1 MSQTINLVNASYEQT
16 GASTQNNNMGMRE
29 MQARAYAY
37 RNSQYLLIKAPPASG
52 KSRALMFLALD
63 KLVQQ
68 GIKKA
73 IVCVPEMSIG
83 GSFKDTDLM
92 AHGFYANWHIEDSN
106 NLCLTDGE
114 TTGKVDRFVEFMK
127 SNDPKDQIILCT
139 HATLRHAFKK
149 LLPEDFNNT
158 VLAIDE
164 FHHVSAGEENIL
176 GQLIDDVMHG
186 SNAHIIAMTGS
197 YFRGDAVP
205 ILEPEDEAK
214 FDKVTYTYYEQLN
227 GYEYLKTLG
236 IGYHFYQGKYINAL
250 EEVLDTDQKT
260 LIHIPNVNSSAS
272 TGNKYTEVGHIHDV
286 IGEFVSKDSNTHIIT
301 LKRHGDGKLIKVA
314 DLVDDSKERPIVMN
328 YLRNINHADDI
339 DLIIAL
345 GMAKEGFDWPWCEHA
360 LTVGF
365 RNSLTEI
372 VQIIGRA
379 TRDCVGKSH
388 AQFTNLIPQP
398 DAADE
403 DVVVSVNTMLKAI
416 SASLLME
423 QILKPNITFR
433 PRSTIMEGEK
443 LAPGTVIV
451 DDSTKA
457 ASKKVLDI
465 LNGSTDDIFATL
477 LNNGQAQQAYWSE
490 QGLIET
496 EVVNTLIIPKIIRE
510 LHPDL
515 SADEVDQLHQGLL
528 TNLFIR
534 QNGGVVSGESLPE
547 GAIVEGSTSESN
559 SSNRILPN
567 VDSDYSGQQ
576 FVNIG
581 NRFINLNDLNVDLIA
596 SVNPFQG
603 AYEVISKNIDAPLLK
618 TLKTSLASQRV
629 NMTEEEAVMLWPRIN
644 QFKEDHGRAPS
655 IDSMD
660 NIEKRLAEGLAYIQ
674 KRYAEK
680 KQQKDNE

>member
-1 MSQTINLVNASYEQT
+1 MKMSQTVNLVEVNYEQT
-16 GASTQNNNMGMRE
+16 GTSTQQNVMGMRE

-63 KLVQQ
+63 KLQKQ
-68 GIKKA
+68 NIQKA
-73 IVCVPEMSIG
+73 IVTVPEMSIG
-83 GSFKDTDLM
+83 GSFKDTDLIRY
-92 AHGFYANWHIEDSN
+92 GFYANWHIEDKN

-114 TTGKVDRFVEFMK
+114 TTGKVDRFVAFLK
-127 SNDPKDQIILCT
+127 SSSPEDNIILCT

-149 LLPEDFNNT
+149 LTPEDFNNT

-164 FHHVSAGEENIL
+164 FHHVSAGDENIL
-176 GQLIDDVMHG
+176 GHLIDEVMHG

-214 FDKVTYTYYEQLN
+214 FEKVTYTYYEQLN
-227 GYEYLKTLG
+227 GYEFLKSLG
-236 IGYHFYQGKYINAL
+236 IGYHFYQGRYIDAL
-250 EEVLDTDQKT
+250 NEVLDTNQKT
-260 LIHIPNVNSSAS
+260 LIHIPSVNSSAS

-286 IGEFVSKDSNTHIIT
+286 IGEVVAKDPKTHILT
-301 LKRHGDGKLIKVA
+301 LKRHSDGKLIKVA
-314 DLVDDSKERPIVMN
+314 DLVDDSKERPLVMD
-328 YLRNINHADDI
+328 YLRNVNHADDI
-339 DLIIAL
+339 DIIIAL

-379 TRDCVGKSH
+379 TRDCEGKTH

-398 DAADE
+398 DATND
-403 DVVVSVNTMLKAI
+403 DVVISVNTMLKAI

-433 PRSTIMEGEK
+433 PRSSINEGEK

-451 DDSTKA
+451 DDTTKA
-457 ASKKVLDI
+457 PSAKVLEI

-477 LNNGQAQQAYWSE
+477 LNTPEAQQAYWSE
-490 QGLIET
+490 QGIIET
-496 EVVNTLIIPKIIRE
+496 EVVNKLIIPQIIRK

-515 SADEVDQLHQGLL
+515 NDEEVDQIHQGLL
-528 TNLFIR
+528 TSLFIR
-534 QNGGVVSGESLPE
+534 QNGGVVEGTSLPLNAIIE
-547 GAIVEGSTSESN
+547 GELAGGEISSEGQS
-559 SSNRILPN
+559 
-567 VDSDYSGQQ
+567 SDYSGQQ

-581 NRFINLNDLNVDLIA
+581 NRFINLDDLNVDLIA

-603 AYEVISKNIDAPLLK
+603 AYEILSKNIDAPLLK
-618 TLKTSLASQRV
+618 TLQQSFASQKI

-644 QFKEDHGRAPS
+644 QFKTDYDRLPDLNS
-655 IDSMD
+655 ND
-660 NIEKRLAEGLAYIQ
+660 NIERRLAEGLLYIQ
-674 KRYAEK
+674 RKFIEKRQEEDAK
-680 KQQKDNE
+680 